1 MRKRHELSMNVN
13 HKRAPD
19 SYVKSLE
26 RKTEKAAESHK
37 VYVCAC
43 VLFRGN
49 IWSAFGRIAD
59 IDQKGNRR
67 VRELRSIRHVHN
79 AELDKDAIVSVIQCA
94 CTDVETHLIHKRYC
108 KRKKEEI
115 IMVSPLTGIYV

>member
-1 MRKRHELSMNVN
+1 MNVK

-43 VLFRGN
+43 VLCCFE
-49 IWSAFGRIAD
+49 GRYGLPLAVLQILTKKA
-59 IDQKGNRR
+59 ID
-67 VRELRSIRHVHN
+67 V
-79 AELDKDAIVSVIQCA
+79 
-94 CTDVETHLIHKRYC
+94 
-108 KRKKEEI
+108 
-115 IMVSPLTGIYV
+115 